1 MAVKMLISKDPTLE
15 QRLLTALTQNLVD
28 IREKCLGNLSQFISE
43 VNALLKAKKNQAI
56 TKP

>member
-1 MAVKMLISKDPTLE
+1 MLISKDPTLE